1 MTAMSADFAIDLQN
15 VSKIYRRKVHALTN
29 VSMQVHRGE
38 IFGLLGPN
46 GAGKSTL
53 VKIMMTVVRAT
64 KASGMLLGKPIG
76 HKPTLQYVG
85 YLPENHRFPKY
96 LTGRQVVE
104 FFSALSNVDRL
115 TRRKRAAELVEKVG
129 MAEWA
134 DTKIS
139 QYSKG
144 MMQRIG
150 LAQSLGADPQLVVLD
165 EPTDGVDPAGR
176 RDIRDMLSRLRQEGK
191 TVFVNSHLLSELE
204 VICDRVAIMVRGQV
218 MRQGTIDQLALGR
231 HFFLFEIS
239 NSSNGQPLN
248 IQQNLNEAMPGIFQ
262 PNGQAMV
269 QGKLPDGTWCDFDG
283 KNLRIGKS
291 TAEDVQPIMDSLR
304 QRGIIIRRM
313 QLQRPTLED
322 MFIEAVEAKSG
333 KGAN

>member
-1 MTAMSADFAIDLQN
+1 
-15 VSKIYRRKVHALTN
+15 
-29 VSMQVHRGE
+29 
-38 IFGLLGPN
+38 
-46 GAGKSTL
+46 
-53 VKIMMTVVRAT
+53 
-64 KASGMLLGKPIG
+64 
-76 HKPTLQYVG
+76 VG
-85 YLPENHRFPKY
+85 YLPENHRFPRY

-104 FFSALSNVDRL
+104 FFSALSNVDRP
-115 TRRKRAAELVEKVG
+115 TRRKRAAELVQKVG

-176 RDIRDMLSRLRQEGK
+176 RDIRDMMSRLRQEGK

-204 VICDRVAIMVRGQV
+204 VICDRVAILVGGQV

-239 NSSNGQPLN
+239 DQGS
-248 IQQNLNEAMPGIFQ
+248 IQQNLIEAMPGVFQ
-262 PNGQAMV
+262 PNGQPIIK
-269 QGKLPDGTWCDFDG
+269 GKLADGTWCDFDG
-283 KNLRIGKS
+283 KNLRIGKNA
-291 TAEDVQPIMDSLR
+291 AEDVQPIMDSLR

-322 MFIEAVEAKSG
+322 MFIEAVEAKNG